1 MLKVGIFVYS
11 GVRMDS
17 SANWLHADCCW
28 CTWLFV
34 VFIFFIICVLCV
46 RISLWIKI
54 IATQ

>member
-34 VFIFFIICVLCV
+34 
-46 RISLWIKI
+46 
-54 IATQ
+54 